1 LLLLGLKCRA
11 QRGVLLRRD
20 DHCTIAGFVGFHALQ
35 KDNYGRI
42 GRGGLW
48 TVVVATLAIVVGLM
62 VSLLGNTAL
71 ERLELFP
78 VGTFAVFVGF
88 ALYGAATLQVRILPR
103 WCGIGLI
110 VGPFMFVIGNFG
122 GILFGLL
129 WLALGYTLWSQRD
142 TSVGEPSRVS

>member
-1 LLLLGLKCRA
+1 M
-11 QRGVLLRRD
+11 
-20 DHCTIAGFVGFHALQ
+20 
-35 KDNYGRI
+35 
-42 GRGGLW
+42 
-48 TVVVATLAIVVGLM
+48 ATLAIVVGLM